1 MNVNLS
7 GSGSVGR
14 AIIERDVDA
23 LSPSYAREY
32 ALVVERAQGAE
43 IWDVDNRRF
52 IDFMAGVAVVNAG
65 HRHPYIVQK
74 VREQLD
80 KFWHICLSDFY
91 YPEAVNLAE
100 KLQELAP
107 MDDTLVLFGNSG
119 TEAVEAAIKLAM
131 YHTKRTKF
139 IGFQGAFHGR
149 TLGSLSFT
157 ASKSVQRAGYQEGLK
172 VHHVPYPNQYR
183 PLLASVNGD
192 DVGYS
197 TISYIENE
205 LFRTLLSPSDVAGIL
220 IEPIQGEG
228 GYVVPAP
235 GFFARLRELCD
246 RYGILLIVDEIQSG
260 VGRTGK
266 WWAIEHEGIE
276 PDIVCFAKG
285 IGNGM
290 PIGGILARR
299 EIMNWEPG
307 SHGSTFGGNPIAA
320 ISALATLETIENENM
335 LSQAKI
341 TGQYIMDALAEIE
354 ARHPSIGDIRGRGLM
369 IGIEFVKN
377 KSTKERAPELRASII
392 QNAFENGLLLLPCGS
407 NSMRLTPPLNIDRKL
422 VDEGL
427 QLFEQAL
434 SEAETELL

>member
-1 MNVNLS
+1 MNINLS
-7 GSGSVGR
+7 GSGPVGR

-43 IWDVDNRRF
+43 IWDADNRKY

-91 YPEAVNLAE
+91 YPEAVELAE

-107 MDDTLVLFGNSG
+107 MDDTLVFFGNSG

-131 YHTKRTKF
+131 YHTNRTKF

-183 PLLASVNGD
+183 PLLASINGD
-192 DVGYS
+192 DVGDS
-197 TISYIENE
+197 IISYIENE
-205 LFRTLLSPSDVAGIL
+205 LFRTILSPSDVAGIL

-246 RYGILLIVDEIQSG
+246 RYGIMLIVDEIQSG
-260 VGRTGK
+260 VGRTGE
-266 WWAIEHEGIE
+266 WWAIEHEEIE
-276 PDIVCFAKG
+276 PDILCFAKG

-299 EIMNWEPG
+299 EIMSWGPG

-320 ISALATLETIENENM
+320 ISALATLEIIEQENM

-354 ARHPSIGDIRGRGLM
+354 ARHPSIGDFRGRGLM
-369 IGIEFVKN
+369 IGIEFVKD

-392 QNAFENGLLLLPCGS
+392 QKAFENGLLLLPCGS
-407 NSMRLTPPLNIDRKL
+407 NSLRLTPPLNIDRNL

-427 QLFEQAL
+427 RLFEQAL
-434 SEAETELL
+434 SEAR